1 MDTHDKYTEN
11 NPTIWNFLSR
21 KFSYPVKIL
30 YYSILQTTKE
40 YKIIHRRTVNQSQA
54 SNFARSRNPDSNR
67 ETMLFVLQ
75 TKNIFLRPT
84 LLRPRNIRARHLNSA
99 LIRLRLTGVMPK

>member
-54 SNFARSRNPDSNR
+54 NEKSIA
-67 ETMLFVLQ
+67 
-75 TKNIFLRPT
+75 
-84 LLRPRNIRARHLNSA
+84 
-99 LIRLRLTGVMPK
+99 